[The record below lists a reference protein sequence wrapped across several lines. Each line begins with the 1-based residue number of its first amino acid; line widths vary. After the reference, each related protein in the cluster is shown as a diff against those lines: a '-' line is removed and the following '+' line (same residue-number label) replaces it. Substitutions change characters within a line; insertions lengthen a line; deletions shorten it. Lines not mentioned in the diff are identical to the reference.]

1 MLDFILVLIL
11 LYAISVITSRVRAK
25 NAFNARRVEP
35 EKAARKDELYY
46 AGVLQ
51 LSGRLSRDEIKKK
64 YRELVSQY
72 HPDKVT
78 HLGPKLRV
86 AAEEEMKEINE
97 AYNFFKKQY
106 EIN

>member
-11 LYAISVITSRVRAK
+11 LYAISVITSRVK
-25 NAFNARRVEP
+25 SNKSYNARQIEP
-35 EKAARKDELYY
+35 ENAVRKDELYY

-51 LSGRLSRDEIKKK
+51 LNGRSTSDEIKKK

-72 HPDKVT
+72 HPDKAA

-106 EIN
+106 DIN